1 MRGIRVKI
9 RLLYL
14 MLLGMFGITSCS
26 SINTTVDN
34 IVEVDE
40 MNMILKI
47 NDTFVDATFYDNAS
61 VKELKRLAKD
71 TLVISMHM
79 YGGFEQVGSI
89 GHSLPSSDQELTTDY
104 GDIVLYSSNQL
115 VIFYGSNTWNYT
127 KLGHIHLSKEE
138 LKTLLSNGDVV
149 VTLSLGEA

>member
-1 MRGIRVKI
+1 MQIQRHAESRTRRI
-9 RLLYL
+9 
-14 MLLGMFGITSCS
+14 
-26 SINTTVDN
+26 
-34 IVEVDE
+34 
-40 MNMILKI
+40 KI

-149 VTLSLGEA
+149 VTLSLSEA

>member
-1 MRGIRVKI
+1 
-9 RLLYL
+9 
-14 MLLGMFGITSCS
+14 
-26 SINTTVDN
+26 
-34 IVEVDE
+34 

-127 KLGHIHLSKEE
+127 KLGNIHLSKEE

-149 VTLSLGEA
+149 VTLSLSEAL